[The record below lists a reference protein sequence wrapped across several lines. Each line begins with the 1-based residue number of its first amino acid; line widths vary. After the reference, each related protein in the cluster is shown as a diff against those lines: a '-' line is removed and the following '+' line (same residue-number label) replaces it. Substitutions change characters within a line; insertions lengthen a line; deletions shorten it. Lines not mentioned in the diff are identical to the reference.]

1 MKDKKRFYRL
11 CVAIVLVV
19 AVLAVFVLDL
29 PSEKKIPADQTGK
42 ALSDNVTGDVSILRN
57 GSSYTLKN
65 NIDLKQGDGI
75 FTGDDSYCSISYT
88 GVLIVSLDENT
99 SVEIGDTKEGATILK
114 TGEGVAFFSCFGAEG
129 RNTVSLGDTGAEL
142 IPQSNAVFSIE
153 SYPGTQTVNLYSG
166 RAELKCSGETMLI
179 EAGERV
185 VLIQDEEGE
194 TSLFEAVLKAS
205 DLREY
210 LLRELIDRGG
220 LCFETADIEMILARR
235 MEEAGKK
242 DEDGPKDVLTCT
254 IEIRCDTLVK
264 RLPEGVK
271 VPPGSTVL
279 AAIPVKF
286 TSGDTVFD
294 VTKRVCRTAGIELEY
309 KYVVAVIGYKV
320 TGIGGMKE
328 GLYGDPSGWMY
339 KVNGWFPNYSAS
351 RYDLKDGDTIV
362 WVYTCDGGPDVGQ
375 ERWEK

>member
-1 MKDKKRFYRL
+1 
-11 CVAIVLVV
+11 
-19 AVLAVFVLDL
+19 
-29 PSEKKIPADQTGK
+29 
-42 ALSDNVTGDVSILRN
+42 
-57 GSSYTLKN
+57 
-65 NIDLKQGDGI
+65 
-75 FTGDDSYCSISYT
+75 
-88 GVLIVSLDENT
+88 
-99 SVEIGDTKEGATILK
+99 
-114 TGEGVAFFSCFGAEG
+114 
-129 RNTVSLGDTGAEL
+129 
-142 IPQSNAVFSIE
+142 
-153 SYPGTQTVNLYSG
+153 
-166 RAELKCSGETMLI
+166 MLI

-194 TSLFEAVLKAS
+194 TSFFEAVLKAS

-220 LCFETADIEMILARR
+220 LCFETADLEMILAKR

-242 DEDGPKDVLTCT
+242 DEGGPKDVLTCT
-254 IEIRCDTLVK
+254 IEIRCDTLAK

-271 VPPGSTVL
+271 VPPGGTVL

-362 WVYTCDGGPDVGQ
+362 WAYTCDGGPDVGQ
-375 ERWEK
+375 ERW